1 MTNVTTQPATLDYG
15 SLPPEINSAR
25 IYTGPGSGPILA
37 AASAWG
43 GLAAELSSTATSYSA
58 VISELTDGSWRGPAA
73 ESMAAGATPYIEW
86 MSTAA
91 AQAEQTA
98 GQAQAAAA
106 AYEAAYAMTV
116 PPAVVAANRT
126 QQAALIATN
135 VVGQNTAAIAATEA
149 LYAEMWAQDAA
160 AMYGYAGSSAAAAT
174 VTPFSSP
181 PQTTNPTAAAS
192 QAGAVS
198 QATATAAGTGTQS
211 TLSQVIS
218 TVPSALQGLSSPL
231 SSASAGVSPFAPG
244 SNTATTG
251 IAGLLNLLSGQTGS
265 AFGSFITSGFSN
277 GILSGNWFNP
287 ASLMPAVTSSFGDI
301 GFLAVAG
308 QASGSFGGLNPAL
321 FSAATAPAAVST
333 VGLGHVGSAIG
344 SVGSSGFGGSGVSA
358 GVGRATLVGTM
369 SVPQSWA
376 GSSPMP
382 AAAAPATATQVPGW
396 TIPPGAGLEEVSAT
410 QGMPGMPG
418 MPMGAGAPRGYGFA
432 APRYGFRPT
441 VVAHP
446 PAAG

>member
-1 MTNVTTQPATLDYG
+1 MTNVTTQAGTLDYG
-15 SLPPEINSAR
+15 LLPPEINSAR

-43 GLAAELSSTATSYSA
+43 GLAAELSSAASSYTA
-58 VISELTDGSWRGPAA
+58 VISELTDGSWRGLAA
-73 ESMAAGATPYIEW
+73 ESMATAATPYVEW

-116 PPAVVAANRT
+116 PPAVVAANRA

-160 AMYGYAGSSAAAAT
+160 AMYSYAGSSAAAAT

-218 TVPSALQGLSSPL
+218 TVPSTLQGLSSPL
-231 SSASAGVSPFAPG
+231 SSASLGVSPFAPG

-251 IAGLLNLLSGQTGS
+251 IAGFLNGLDGLNGS
-265 AFGSFITSGFSN
+265 AFGSFISSGVSN
-277 GILSGNWFNP
+277 GLLSGNWFNP
-287 ASLMPAVTSSFGDI
+287 ASISPAVTSAFGDI

-308 QASGSFGGLNPAL
+308 QAGAGGFNPAL

-344 SVGSSGFGGSGVSA
+344 SFGSSGLGGSGVSA

-376 GSSPMP
+376 GSSPVP

-410 QGMPGMPG
+410 QGVPGMPG

>member
-1 MTNVTTQPATLDYG
+1 MTSATTQTGTLDYG
-15 SLPPEINSAR
+15 ILPPEINSAR

-43 GLAAELSSTATSYSA
+43 GLAAELSSAASSYTA
-58 VISELTDGSWRGPAA
+58 VISELTDGSWGGLAA
-73 ESMAAGATPYIEW
+73 ESMAAAATPYVEW

-116 PPAVVAANRT
+116 PPAVVAANRA
-126 QQAALIATN
+126 QQAALVATN

-198 QATATAAGTGTQS
+198 QATATSAGTGAQS

-218 TVPSALQGLSSPL
+218 TVPGTLQGLSSPL
-231 SSASAGVSPFAPG
+231 SSASVGVSPFAPG

-251 IAGLLNLLSGQTGS
+251 IAGFLNGLDGLNGS
-265 AFGSFITSGFSN
+265 AFGSFISSGLSN
-277 GILSGNWFNP
+277 GFLSGNWVNP
-287 ASLMPAVTSSFGDI
+287 STLVGTTTGAFGDI

-308 QASGSFGGLNPAL
+308 SGAGFNPAL

-376 GSSPMP
+376 GSSPVP
-382 AAAAPATATQVPGW
+382 AVGAPATATQVPGW
-396 TIPPGAGLEEVSAT
+396 TIPPGAGLEEVSRT
-410 QGMPGMPG
+410 QGVPGMPG

>member
-1 MTNVTTQPATLDYG
+1 MTNLTTQPGALDYG

-43 GLAAELSSTATSYSA
+43 GLAAELSSAATSYTA
-58 VISELTDGSWRGPAA
+58 VISELTDGSWRGLAA
-73 ESMAAGATPYIEW
+73 ESMAAAATPYVEW

-116 PPAVVAANRT
+116 PPAVVAANRA
-126 QQAALIATN
+126 QQAALVATN

-160 AMYGYAGSSAAAAT
+160 AMYSYAGSSAAAAT

-218 TVPSALQGLSSPL
+218 TVPSTLQGLSSPL
-231 SSASAGVSPFAPG
+231 SAAAVSPFAPG

-251 IAGLLNLLSGQTGS
+251 IAGFLNGLDGLNGS
-265 AFGSFITSGFSN
+265 AFGSFISSGVSN
-277 GILSGNWFNP
+277 GVLSGNWLNP

-308 QASGSFGGLNPAL
+308 QAGAGFGGMNPAL
-321 FSAATAPAAVST
+321 FSAATVPTAVST

-344 SVGSSGFGGSGVSA
+344 SVGSTGFGGSGVSA

-376 GSSPMP
+376 GSSPVP

-410 QGMPGMPG
+410 QGVPGMPG